1 MILPVVTV
9 RALHA
14 PQQDPPDKNIVLPG
28 LSERSSVGADREPAA
43 DDEGHPQR
51 VVVHQKLVELLSTDG
66 RKILHRHVH
75 SGLVQD
81 GLRDNPSGS
90 RRRRRTRGSGGHL
103 LVLAMVRKVGDSRNV
118 TSIGL
123 DIGLGLRL
131 GLGVGKSDV
140 RLRRGP
146 STVGLQ
152 VESDAEDSI
161 SRWCPVPSGWDVNT
175 NVIISIAEVA
185 TGSVADQMG

>member
-1 MILPVVTV
+1 M
-9 RALHA
+9 
-14 PQQDPPDKNIVLPG
+14 
-28 LSERSSVGADREPAA
+28 
-43 DDEGHPQR
+43 
-51 VVVHQKLVELLSTDG
+51 
-66 RKILHRHVH
+66 
-75 SGLVQD
+75 
-81 GLRDNPSGS
+81 
-90 RRRRRTRGSGGHL
+90 
-103 LVLAMVRKVGDSRNV
+103 LAMVRKVGDSRNV

-131 GLGVGKSDV
+131 GLGVGKIDV